1 MPGGT
6 KPSSSCLPPRS
17 RTSCHCRTSLGS
29 SSSSG
34 PLRCGASLCKT
45 CARFQ
50 QQTLRLCWEQQ
61 LIGLDYNQV
70 LFAAHPFNQ
79 MEWRRSSHGGRWGMV
94 DTASGSRPSVV
105 HWNGPAHWCKTAA
118 GGFGHNFISDYQ
130 RAALR
135 VVGFWHTPLSA
146 SRHFASQDICV
157 LRSRIVAGTAMRCK
171 LSSCSAVG
179 RCRYTKTSQAE
190 KRDWPQN
197 GNMGVRVGRL
207 VLCCVPR

>member
-1 MPGGT
+1 MY
-6 KPSSSCLPPRS
+6 S
-17 RTSCHCRTSLGS
+17 R
-29 SSSSG
+29 
-34 PLRCGASLCKT
+34 PLRAKL
-45 CARFQ
+45 APPQ
-50 QQTLRLCWEQQ
+50 QQTFTVLLAEQQ

-146 SRHFASQDICV
+146 SRHLPPKTFAFALTDCCRHCDALQVVELLSCWV
-157 LRSRIVAGTAMRCK
+157 LS
-171 LSSCSAVG
+171 
-179 RCRYTKTSQAE
+179 
-190 KRDWPQN
+190 
-197 GNMGVRVGRL
+197 
-207 VLCCVPR
+207 VPENFPS

>member
-1 MPGGT
+1 MFAAPI
-6 KPSSSCLPPRS
+6 PDELPLSDQPW
-17 RTSCHCRTSLGS
+17 
-29 SSSSG
+29 
-34 PLRCGASLCKT
+34 
-45 CARFQ
+45 FQ
-50 QQTLRLCWEQQ
+50 QQFRATKVWRLPLRNLRKVPAPNTTVVLAEQQ

>member
-1 MPGGT
+1 MFAAPI
-6 KPSSSCLPPRS
+6 PDELPLSDQPW
-17 RTSCHCRTSLGS
+17 
-29 SSSSG
+29 
-34 PLRCGASLCKT
+34 
-45 CARFQ
+45 FQ
-50 QQTLRLCWEQQ
+50 QQFRATKVWRLPLRNLRKVPAANTTVVLAEQQ

-146 SRHFASQDICV
+146 CRHLPPKTFAFALTDCCRHCDALQVVELLSCWV
-157 LRSRIVAGTAMRCK
+157 LS
-171 LSSCSAVG
+171 
-179 RCRYTKTSQAE
+179 
-190 KRDWPQN
+190 
-197 GNMGVRVGRL
+197 
-207 VLCCVPR
+207 VPENFPS

>member
-1 MPGGT
+1 M
-6 KPSSSCLPPRS
+6 
-17 RTSCHCRTSLGS
+17 
-29 SSSSG
+29 
-34 PLRCGASLCKT
+34 A
-45 CARFQ
+45 
-50 QQTLRLCWEQQ
+50 EQQ

-146 SRHFASQDICV
+146 CRHLPPKTFAFALTDCCRHCDALQVVELLSCWV
-157 LRSRIVAGTAMRCK
+157 LS
-171 LSSCSAVG
+171 
-179 RCRYTKTSQAE
+179 
-190 KRDWPQN
+190 
-197 GNMGVRVGRL
+197 
-207 VLCCVPR
+207 VPENFPS

>member
-1 MPGGT
+1 MFAAPI
-6 KPSSSCLPPRS
+6 PDELPLSDQPW
-17 RTSCHCRTSLGS
+17 
-29 SSSSG
+29 
-34 PLRCGASLCKT
+34 
-45 CARFQ
+45 FQ
-50 QQTLRLCWEQQ
+50 QQFRATKVWRLPLRNLRKVPAANTTVVLAEQQ

-190 KRDWPQN
+190 KRNWPQN

>member
-1 MPGGT
+1 MFAAPI
-6 KPSSSCLPPRS
+6 PDELPLSDQPW
-17 RTSCHCRTSLGS
+17 
-29 SSSSG
+29 
-34 PLRCGASLCKT
+34 
-45 CARFQ
+45 FQ
-50 QQTLRLCWEQQ
+50 QQFRATKVWRLPLRNLRKVPAANTTVVFEQQ

>member
-1 MPGGT
+1 M
-6 KPSSSCLPPRS
+6 CS
-17 RTSCHCRTSLGS
+17 R
-29 SSSSG
+29 
-34 PLRCGASLCKT
+34 PLRAKL
-45 CARFQ
+45 APPQ
-50 QQTLRLCWEQQ
+50 QQTLTVLLAEQQ

-171 LSSCSAVG
+171 SLSCSAVG
-179 RCRYTKTSQAE
+179 CCRYPKTSQAE
-190 KRDWPQN
+190 KRDWRKKVTWACAYRQ
-197 GNMGVRVGRL
+197 VGL
-207 VLCCVPR
+207 VLRAAMILETSKQAHTSSIFRRVLRPR